1 MRHVYIVLGFLSLG
15 IGAAGAL
22 LPVLPTMPFLLAA
35 SFFFSK
41 GSTRFN
47 NWFRSTKLYKNHF
60 ESLARDRAMSLRSKI
75 TILGFASAM
84 LILGFVFSPSVYGRI
99 LILCMIGLKY
109 YYFLFKI
116 KTAKDG
122 QVEGYQQKVPEL
134 LEE

>member
-1 MRHVYIVLGFLSLG
+1 MKHVYIVLGFLSLG
-15 IGAAGAL
+15 IGAVGTF

-41 GSTRFN
+41 GSARFN

-60 ESLARDRAMSLRSKI
+60 ESLARDRAMALRSKI

-84 LILGFVFSPSVYGRI
+84 LVLAFVFSPSVYGRI

-109 YYFLFKI
+109 YYFLFRI
-116 KTAKDG
+116 KTTRKNPVDN
-122 QVEGYQQKVPEL
+122 YQGGASVG
-134 LEE
+134 